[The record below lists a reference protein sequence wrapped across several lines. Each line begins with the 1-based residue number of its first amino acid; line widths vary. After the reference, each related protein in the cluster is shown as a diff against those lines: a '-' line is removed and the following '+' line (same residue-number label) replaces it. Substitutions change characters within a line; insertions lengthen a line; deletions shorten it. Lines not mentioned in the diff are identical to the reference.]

1 MRPTDALYS
10 IPAAYYNTPAFE
22 TVFASKQNEISEA
35 LQEIKAEIDARK
47 ADETREQ
54 SHIYLS
60 FYAFQL
66 AQMFKKGG
74 RRGDVVSETGLIL
87 NYILNNGPLAGVYTV
102 LQVDNVQNLS
112 QIGEVVTYFAHRV
125 ALQMDD
131 KDSQKIVGSEIANK
145 LYIMGRESSKYRGYY
160 FNNRNR
166 ILVKFK
172 PYKLS

>member
-1 MRPTDALYS
+1 MRPSDTLYAV
-10 IPAAYYNTPAFE
+10 PAAYYNTPAFE
-22 TVFASKQNEISEA
+22 TVWASKASEVSDA

-74 RRGDVVSETGLIL
+74 RRGDDVSETGLIL
-87 NYILNNGPLAGVYTV
+87 NYILNNGPLAGVYTI
-102 LQVDNVQNLS
+102 LQVDNVQNLLQTGDVLS
-112 QIGEVVTYFAHRV
+112 CFSHRV

-145 LYIMGRESSKYRGYY
+145 LYVISRPSSKYRGYY

-172 PYKLS
+172 PYKL